1 MAQVALA
8 WLWAKEVAS
17 PIVGGTKKKNYD
29 DAVDALDIRLE
40 QEEVEYLEE
49 PYLPHKI
56 IGAIG
61 ANPPEGTVLLD
72 VKK

>member
-1 MAQVALA
+1 M
-8 WLWAKEVAS
+8 
-17 PIVGGTKKKNYD
+17 GGTKKKNYD
-29 DAVDALDIRLE
+29 DAVGALDIRLE

-61 ANPPEGTVLLD
+61 VNPPEGTVLLD